1 MKINVKKFNFFSK
14 VLVVVFAEKPRFFD
28 KLPIISTRFWWLH
41 SPRNPISLTSCLAID
56 GFFCWRNPWMMTLKV
71 VPSLLAQPSSSIFLE
86 SLCASVSNPFLKNP
100 FINAVCV

>member
-1 MKINVKKFNFFSK
+1 
-14 VLVVVFAEKPRFFD
+14 
-28 KLPIISTRFWWLH
+28 
-41 SPRNPISLTSCLAID
+41 
-56 GFFCWRNPWMMTLKV
+56 MMTLKV